1 VTTSVVLGRPPRAA
15 SGRGGGGDAG
25 RFAAVGFVAVAWVVA
40 ARGFRA
46 FAGDDFADLAFVAL
60 AFFGAAV
67 VALGLAA
74 DDFVALGF
82 ARDDFVA
89 LAVDVVVDPR
99 RSPPMRVGRLDL
111 RLPRTLGSDEGL
123 AAFFVF
129 FFAVFSA
136 MRKKVARGRVLTG
149 YSDAATRSVTAP
161 VRKK

>member
-46 FAGDDFADLAFVAL
+46 FAGDDF
-60 AFFGAAV
+60 
-67 VALGLAA
+67 ALGLAA